1 MYNKQIILASASPR
15 RKELLEKAG
24 FNFKVERPDSLEEI
38 LPGLEP
44 HSLAQE
50 ISLRKASSVAIGR
63 SKCIV
68 VSADTFIFLDGDI
81 LGKPGNADAARK
93 MLRRLSGRSH
103 RVITGYSIIDVDSQR
118 TLSAS
123 EETVVFMKAMTEK
136 EIDDYVST
144 GEPLDKAGAYAIQG
158 LGAALVEHI
167 EGDYE
172 NVVGLPLAALRKDLS
187 GFDVHIDGE

>member
-1 MYNKQIILASASPR
+1 MCNKQIILASASPR

-24 FNFKVERPDSLEEI
+24 LNFKVQHPDPVEEI
-38 LPGLEP
+38 LPGEEP
-44 HSLAQE
+44 HSLAQR
-50 ISLRKASSVAIGR
+50 ISLRKARGVATVH
-63 SKCIV
+63 SHCIV

-81 LGKPGNADAARK
+81 LGKPASADAARN

-123 EETVVFMKAMTEK
+123 EETVVFMKNMTEK

-158 LGAALVEHI
+158 LGAGLVEHI

-172 NVVGLPLAALRKDLS
+172 NVVGLPLTALKTALS
-187 GFDVHIDGE
+187 GFGVYID